1 MVVTEEDIKHV
12 AKLAKL
18 EIPEDE
24 LGKFTEQMD
33 KIIAMVEQLSELDTE
48 DVPVTTHGMATS
60 SVMRED
66 KAVPGTDRDKLFEN
80 VKRHEN
86 GLVKVPAMMDNSE
99 GDA

>member
-1 MVVTEEDIKHV
+1 MVVTEKDIKHV

-18 EIPEDE
+18 EIPEE
-24 LGKFTEQMD
+24 EIVKFTEQMD

-48 DVPVTTHGMATS
+48 DVPVTTHGMTSS

-66 KAVPGTDRDKLFEN
+66 EAAPGTDRAKLLEN
-80 VKRHEN
+80 VKHHEN
-86 GLVKVPAMMDNSE
+86 GLVKVPAMIDNSE